1 MPIYRYRGYNAGGAE
16 ATGTVEADGLKDAAQ
31 KVKGLGFFPKA
42 IEPQAK
48 KKRASFLRGRDEG
61 RLPDVTRQ
69 LSVLVGSG
77 VPLVEAL
84 KAVSEENRG
93 HWKDMF
99 VAIRER
105 VMAGASLSRAMEDFD
120 KTFPEFYRNLV
131 HSGEAS
137 GTLDKV
143 LDRVA
148 GFLES
153 QYAVREKVRAAM
165 IYPVFMAGVGMVV
178 LAFLFTFVVPKI
190 VKMFEDTK
198 NALPFTTV
206 VLIWISNLFVHYW
219 WLLLIAAIGALV
231 AGRKLKKKH
240 AVLIDR
246 AKLRL
251 PFQSLYLARFTRT
264 LGFLLEGGLPML
276 LSLELSGKATGN
288 VYLQRKVVEAAE
300 KVTEG
305 AQLSGALEGL
315 PPVLRQLIATGEKS
329 GMLVEVLGKAADAY
343 DSEFDRRVQKALS
356 LLEPSM
362 ILIMGLIV
370 GFIVLSV
377 LLPMFQLNQ
386 LIR

>member
-1 MPIYRYRGYNAGGAE
+1 MPIYKYRGYKAGGAE
-16 ATGTVEADGLKDAAQ
+16 ATGTVEADGLKDAAH
-31 KVKGLGFFPKA
+31 KVRGLGFFPKA
-42 IEPQAK
+42 IEPQAR

-69 LSVLVGSG
+69 LSVLVGAG

-93 HWKDMF
+93 QWKDMF

-105 VMAGASLSRAMEDFD
+105 VMAGASLSRAMEDFG

-137 GTLDKV
+137 GTLDRV

-148 GFLES
+148 GFLEN
-153 QYAVREKVRAAM
+153 QNAVREKVRAAM
-165 IYPVFMAGVGMVV
+165 IYPVFMAGVGIVV

-206 VLIWISNLFVHYW
+206 VLIWMSNLFVHYW
-219 WLLLIAAIGALV
+219 WLLLLAAVGALA
-231 AGRKLKKKH
+231 AGRNLRNRH

-276 LSLELSGKATGN
+276 LSLELAGKATGN
-288 VYLQRKVVEAAE
+288 VYLQRKVAEAAG

-305 AQLSGALEGL
+305 APLSSALEGL

-329 GMLVEVLGKAADAY
+329 GMLAEVLGKAADAY
-343 DSEFDRRVQKALS
+343 DGEFDRRVQKALS

-362 ILIMGLIV
+362 ILVMGLIV